1 MADVVVQ
8 ETGSN
13 FLLFEPQ
20 DEFTREWLL
29 AHVDGESLWH
39 GPFLVVEHRFAPGLL
54 EGLKEE
60 GFTVSPA

>member
-20 DEFTREWLL
+20 DDRVLRWLL
-29 AHVDGESLWH
+29 KHVDGDSLWH
-39 GPFLVVEHRFAPGLL
+39 GRFLAVEHRYAPGLL
-54 EGLKEE
+54 EGLKEA
-60 GFTVSPA
+60 GFTASQA